1 MRPSMR
7 PLAAAIVMGTWMLLP
22 PVALPQTQSPSPG
35 LSEPAANLSDQK
47 LDATAA
53 AVMRVASLKEEYEQ
67 RIAAAPAADQ
77 ERIAKEAV
85 SAIAKAVTDQGL
97 SLEEYTAIL
106 ELAQNTPDIRD
117 KIRARIARAGK

>member
-1 MRPSMR
+1 MR
-7 PLAAAIVMGTWMLLP
+7 PLMRSLAAVLVSGTWLFAP
-22 PVALPQTQSPSPG
+22 PAALAQTQSPSPG
-35 LSEPAANLSDQK
+35 LSEPSANIPDDK

-53 AVMRVASLKEEYEQ
+53 AVVRVATLKQEYEQ

-85 SAIAKAVTDQGL
+85 TAMAKAVTDQGL

-106 ELAQNTPDIRD
+106 QVAQNQPEIRD
-117 KIRARIARAGK
+117 KIRQRIATAVK

>member
-1 MRPSMR
+1 MAALMRS
-7 PLAAAIVMGTWMLLP
+7 LAAAIVSSAFL
-22 PVALPQTQSPSPG
+22 VAPSAVFGQTQPSSPG

-53 AVMRVASLKEEYEQ
+53 AVMRVASIKQEYEQ

-85 SAIAKAVTDQGL
+85 AAIAKAVTDQGL

-106 ELAQNTPDIRD
+106 ELAQNSPDIRD
-117 KIRARIARAGK
+117 KIRARIARAAK